1 MELNSVRIPGKVM
14 LSGEYAVL
22 YGATAVLM
30 PVPRFLTISESL
42 GPSTNPSPVL
52 EHALREPIEPIA
64 VWEEKYPLRSVE
76 VDRSDFYIE
85 QDGRLIKL
93 GIGSSAA
100 EAVGVIALRLER
112 AGVAWQDNREL
123 VATLAERAHR
133 RAQGGIG
140 SGADV
145 AAVAYGCPIR
155 FNRSNDTITVDPI
168 DTATSPVSLPL
179 ALLHS
184 GTAAN
189 TRVLVRLFEGWA
201 CLGDRQKHQ
210 LEQLVALSDELA
222 PFWFGG
228 DSGVLLDMLTRF
240 DETMSRL
247 TDEATLPWKTTV
259 HRDIETWA
267 KKNGGAAKPTGAGGG
282 DLVLTVGNLPLSER
296 SEPRIDLQT

>member
-30 PVPRFLTISESL
+30 PVPRFLTITESID
-42 GPSTNPSPVL
+42 PPTNPSPVL
-52 EHALREPIEPIA
+52 DQALVEPIEPIA
-64 VWEEKYPLRSVE
+64 AWEEKYPLMSVE

-85 QDGRLIKL
+85 QDGKSIKL

-133 RAQGGIG
+133 HAQGGIG

-155 FNRSNDTITVDPI
+155 FKRSEGIISVDPI
-168 DTATSPVSLPL
+168 DTVATPASLPL

-184 GTAAN
+184 GMAAD
-189 TRVLVRLFEGWA
+189 TRVLVRLFEEWTG
-201 CLGDRQKHQ
+201 LGDRQKHQ
-210 LEQLVALSDELA
+210 LEQLVALCDELA
-222 PFWFGG
+222 KLWFGG
-228 DSGVLLDMLTRF
+228 DSGALLDMLARF
-240 DETMSRL
+240 DVAMSRV

-267 KKNGGAAKPTGAGGG
+267 KKNGGVAKPTGAGGG
-282 DLVLTVGNLPLSER
+282 DLVLTVGDLPLADR
-296 SEPRIDLQT
+296 SEPQIDLQP